1 MMAFTDMKFHHKHSW
16 ILIHEDD
23 LLGCRCNYKNSLND
37 EETHV
42 ILNQSRLKSN
52 IFNHC
57 RRTVLYFKKTTYHY
71 IFFNSSI
78 SFFKSSILSPY
89 PSNLFSNSLIFCSSL
104 LSWGLISCLLCL
116 MTNVN
121 NNIPI
126 TEANNIIG

>member
-1 MMAFTDMKFHHKHSW
+1 MVFINMKFHNKHSW

-23 LLGCRCNYKNSLND
+23 LIECRCDYKNSLND
-37 EETHV
+37 GETQMR
-42 ILNQSRLKSN
+42 LNQSKLKSN

-57 RRTVLYFKKTTYHY
+57 LRITLNFKKTTYHY

-126 TEANNIIG
+126 TEANSIIG